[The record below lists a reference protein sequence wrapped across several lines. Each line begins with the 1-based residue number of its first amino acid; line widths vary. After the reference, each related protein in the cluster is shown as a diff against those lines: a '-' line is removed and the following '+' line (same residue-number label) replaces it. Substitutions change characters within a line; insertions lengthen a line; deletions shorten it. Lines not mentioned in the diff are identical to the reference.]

1 MHIINQENQ
10 DFLNGYKKVV
20 ESFFDGRLTGKE
32 LEAYQ
37 NQKLN
42 EILRYVHAN
51 SKYYN
56 KALEQYSRKFGS
68 YTLDTMKELPYT
80 TKDTLRDA
88 DIDILSQPIH
98 KNAYYYET
106 TGTTG
111 KATPCPRSMIDV
123 MSSNITISLMYKQ
136 VFESV
141 FGDEKPVVGV
151 YGPTEVHS
159 FGDTLGNVC
168 HNLDLC
174 TVKAWPYSPI
184 IGFDKALE
192 LIKKLNIQVIMCTPG
207 LTMTLLKA
215 AKVRGYDINK
225 DFNIKMFMLTGEM
238 CTEPM
243 IRNIEKLWGA
253 KVFNFLYGS
262 QEALVM
268 ATCNKNNKMNIFP
281 HNYIYEVI
289 NYETDEVTGHEGEGE
304 LAVTMLNPGG
314 KPLIRYRTGDI
325 VKIHRNPDSPIPSPE
340 MEILGRVKD
349 RILFNG
355 LEYKAAD
362 IEKAIMTDVANCLG
376 YQIIIDNPGGTDH
389 VDVKIEMLD
398 KEYENPG
405 ILQEINKRFNEVFKV
420 GNSVS
425 FSDELNP
432 VVYTGSLVSWKAA
445 RIIDKRLKKAEHD
458 EVERTSA
465 KEIISKEVIKA
476 K

>member
-1 MHIINQENQ
+1 MHIINEENQ
-10 DFLNGYKKVV
+10 KFLNSYKKVV
-20 ESFFDGRLTGKE
+20 KKFFDGELVDNE
-32 LEAYQ
+32 LENYQ

-42 EILRYVHAN
+42 EILEYVYNN
-51 SKYYN
+51 SKYYKN
-56 KALEQYSRKFGS
+56 ALEAYKNKFGS
-68 YTLDTMKELPYT
+68 YTLQTMKELPFT
-80 TKDTLRDA
+80 TKETLRDA

-151 YGPTEVHS
+151 YGPTEIHS

-174 TVKAWPYSPI
+174 AVKAWPYSPI
-184 IGFDKALE
+184 IGFEKALE

-207 LTMTLLKA
+207 LSMTLLKA
-215 AKVRGYDINK
+215 AKVHGYDIKK

-243 IRNIEKLWGA
+243 INNIEKLWGA

-268 ATCNKNNKMNIFP
+268 ATCNKNGKMNIFP

-289 NYETDEVTGHEGEGE
+289 NYETEEVIGQEGEGE
-304 LAVTMLNPGG
+304 LVVTMLNPGG

-325 VKIHRNPDSPIPSPE
+325 VKIGINPNGPIPSPE
-340 MEILGRVKD
+340 IEILGRVKD
-349 RILFNG
+349 RILLG
-355 LEYKAAD
+355 GVEYKASD
-362 IEKAIMTDVANCLG
+362 IEKAIMTNIANCLG
-376 YQIIIDNPGGTDH
+376 YQMIIDNPDGLDH
-389 VDVKIEMLD
+389 VEIKIEMLER
-398 KEYENPG
+398 EYENSG
-405 ILQEINKRFNEVFKV
+405 ILQEIEKRFNEYFNIK
-420 GNSVS
+420 NTVS

-432 VVYTGSLVSWKAA
+432 VIYTGSLVSWKAA
-445 RIIDKRLKKAEHD
+445 RIIDKRTKKAAYD
-458 EVERTSA
+458 DLERMSA
-465 KEIISKEVIKA
+465 KDIISKEVIKT